1 MNKSGIPFE
10 LEFFVGGEEN
20 VDLQNKI
27 IQLGVDE
34 DGLKFL
40 NYLQSDHCGE
50 LMKTNK
56 IKIHTES
63 GNLFFD
69 NVNSNESIYDF
80 FLKQLDPT
88 KILMLVEF
96 EISNNYGNYVLEYLD
111 TIKNKNDDKY
121 DMLRHKN

>member
-1 MNKSGIPFE
+1 MNKGGIPFE
-10 LEFFVGGEEN
+10 LEFF
-20 VDLQNKI
+20 
-27 IQLGVDE
+27 GVDE
-34 DGLKFL
+34 DGLEIL
-40 NYLQSDHCGE
+40 NYLQSDYCGE

-69 NVNSNESIYDF
+69 NVNSNESIYF

-111 TIKNKNDDKY
+111 TIKNKDDDKY